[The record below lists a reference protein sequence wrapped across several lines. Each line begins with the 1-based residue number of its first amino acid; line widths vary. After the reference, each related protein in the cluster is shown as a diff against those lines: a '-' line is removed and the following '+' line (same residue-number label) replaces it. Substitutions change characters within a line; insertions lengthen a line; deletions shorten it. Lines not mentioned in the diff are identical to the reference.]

1 MTTRPSKIA
10 CLVLLGL
17 SCAVIVSGCGRRG
30 ALEPPP
36 GSDARSQTRQTSTSQ
51 TSDSQTGASGFGASP
66 AFRPARETEIERVTR
81 PGAGPDTPVMPQAQD
96 ISQSSSVQTGPQTI
110 SAGSA
115 GLRTTGQGAR
125 RSPPPTTP
133 FILDPLL

>member
-1 MTTRPSKIA
+1 MTTRPSKITS
-10 CLVLLGL
+10 LVVLGL
-17 SCAVIVSGCGRRG
+17 SCTLLVSGCGRRG

-36 GSDARSQTRQTSTSQ
+36 GTDARSQASQ
-51 TSDSQTGASGFGASP
+51 TQARASGFGASP
-66 AFRPARETEIERVTR
+66 AFRPARETDVERDAR
-81 PGAGPDTPVMPQAQD
+81 PNSGPDTPIMPQTQD
-96 ISQSSSVQTGPQTI
+96 ISLSSGVQTGPQTI

-115 GLRTTGQGAR
+115 GLRSTTGQGGR

>member
-1 MTTRPSKIA
+1 VTTRPSKIA

-17 SCAVIVSGCGRRG
+17 SCAVLVSGCGRRG

-36 GSDARSQTRQTSTSQ
+36 GTDARNQASQPQAST
-51 TSDSQTGASGFGASP
+51 SGFGASP
-66 AFRPARETEIERVTR
+66 AFRPARETEVEREGR
-81 PGAGPDTPVMPQAQD
+81 PNAGPDIPVMPQTQD
-96 ISQSSSVQTGPQTI
+96 ISQSSGVQTGPQTI

-115 GLRTTGQGAR
+115 GLRTTTGQGGR